1 MAVTPLP
8 VPVHCL
14 GGLPLPHLRKEH
26 TLVGCRT
33 HMMNRV
39 MGTTALRRMRKLQK
53 MKKDSMTTVFVCMAD
68 T

>member
-1 MAVTPLP
+1 
-8 VPVHCL
+8 
-14 GGLPLPHLRKEH
+14 
-26 TLVGCRT
+26 
-33 HMMNRV
+33 MMNRV